1 MREMLQLRA
10 WLVESEPEVWRQ
22 FVIDPRLTLEQL
34 HTVLQIAFGW
44 QNEHCHQF
52 HEQDGRRYG
61 RPNAVD
67 EDVIDERKLQ
77 LGQVFDHDRKRIAFE
92 YDFGDSWIHAVE
104 LEKKVDGET
113 FDYPTNTFIE
123 GGKSVFSGKPRAAVC
138 VAGARN
144 GPPEN
149 SGGLDGYF
157 RILDLF
163 EQPKARRSEEQE
175 ELLEWL
181 GDWDPTRFVLSEIN
195 QNLGRVRVKKGG
207 AGRGGGWVQTRIP

>member
-1 MREMLQLRA
+1 MHEMLQLRA

-22 FVIDPRLTLEQL
+22 FVIAPRLTLEQL

-44 QNEHCHQF
+44 QNEHFHQF

-61 RPNAVD
+61 RPNTAD
-67 EDVIDERKLQ
+67 RDVIDERKLQ
-77 LGQVFDHDRKRIAFE
+77 LGQVFDRDQKRILYE

-113 FDYPTNTFIE
+113 FDYPSDTFIAS
-123 GGKSVFSGKPRAAVC
+123 GKSIFSGKPRAAIC

-149 SGGLDGYF
+149 CGGLDGYF
-157 RILDLF
+157 RILDLLKD
-163 EQPKARRSEEQE
+163 PKSPRSEEQE
-175 ELLEWL
+175 DLVEWL
-181 GDWDPTRFVLSEIN
+181 GDWDSDRFVLGEIN
-195 QNLGRVRVKKGG
+195 QNLGRIRIKKAVGG
-207 AGRGGGWVQTRIP
+207 